1 VFNLDHEELDMK
13 LKFAIATAAAAFA
26 VASGGAAMAS
36 TSYDLSTTTPTL
48 KNGDDAFVYVT
59 TPVSAKE
66 SPFSYTFDFNL
77 GVTGNPN
84 TVTASIIPITVASKK
99 SPNYKYNGTLSVSN
113 LTATFY
119 DITTKTTVGSISE
132 SALTSSAGAAINL
145 AANNKY
151 AVTLT
156 GKNTTPVY
164 NGQFGFDV
172 ATAPVPGPTGFLVAI
187 GGMGALLLKRRRSAR
202 SLAV

>member
-1 VFNLDHEELDMK
+1 MK
-13 LKFAIATAAAAFA
+13 LKLAIASAAAMFA
-26 VASGGAAMAS
+26 VTGAGAAMAS

-48 KNGDDAFVYVT
+48 TDGDDAFVYVT
-59 TPVSAKE
+59 TPVSSKE
-66 SPFSYTFDFNL
+66 STFTYTYDFDL
-77 GVTGNPN
+77 GATGNPN
-84 TVTASIIPITVASKK
+84 DVTASIIPITVASKK
-99 SPNYKYNGTLSVSN
+99 SPNYKYNGTLSVTN

-119 DITTKTTVGSISE
+119 DLTTKTTVGTVSE
-132 SALTSSAGAAINL
+132 SALTSSTGATLNL
-145 AANNKY
+145 AANNDY
-151 AVTLT
+151 SVTIT

-202 SLAV
+202 NLAA